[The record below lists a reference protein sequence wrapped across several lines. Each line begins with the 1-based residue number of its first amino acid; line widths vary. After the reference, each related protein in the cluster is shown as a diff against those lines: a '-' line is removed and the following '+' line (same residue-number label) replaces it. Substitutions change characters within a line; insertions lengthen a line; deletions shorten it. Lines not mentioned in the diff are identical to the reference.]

1 MCQWL
6 RCDKFAGHFPHRMSG
21 QNPEKGLFTVV
32 WKKFSEAILACGFK
46 KSMIIFLIFF
56 KTDKHQLDGF
66 LFHIVFDHDFDF
78 AADVLVE
85 QKLNH
90 FVFIMKLVD
99 CLEKCLIYGHIRRFA
114 NWFYYSFTTFNGL
127 SLDMQKAPAGCR
139 IDRYTTLRGT
149 SKRKN
154 KITPPIRRRFS
165 LLHWRTGTLLFYAL
179 MLRSKGKWSLDLC
192 GS

>member
-1 MCQWL
+1 MSIFKCNHVSYSY
-6 RCDKFAGHFPHRMSG
+6 DK
-21 QNPEKGLFTVV
+21 NTNVLKDIT
-32 WKKFSEAILACGFK
+32 FSFNL
-46 KSMIIFLIFF
+46 
-56 KTDKHQLDGF
+56 
-66 LFHIVFDHDFDF
+66 
-78 AADVLVE
+78 
-85 QKLNH
+85 
-90 FVFIMKLVD
+90 KLVD

-139 IDRYTTLRGT
+139 IDCYTTLRGT

>member
-1 MCQWL
+1 MNLKSNTKWNSRDLQNNL
-6 RCDKFAGHFPHRMSG
+6 LIIPYTIVPPVSYLFAHRRSYH
-21 QNPEKGLFTVV
+21 LF
-32 WKKFSEAILACGFK
+32 FHISIFK
-46 KSMIIFLIFF
+46 CNY
-56 KTDKHQLDGF
+56 
-66 LFHIVFDHDFDF
+66 LFHTSVFHRLFPY
-78 AADVLVE
+78 ALSHIY
-85 QKLNH
+85 L
-90 FVFIMKLVD
+90 KLVD

-165 LLHWRTGTLLFYAL
+165 LLHRRTGTLLFYAL

>member
-1 MCQWL
+1 MRKDRSGKECLRRLCIHCFWYICDCQW
-6 RCDKFAGHFPHRMSG
+6 FG
-21 QNPEKGLFTVV
+21 
-32 WKKFSEAILACGFK
+32 LACILYHITGIK
-46 KSMIIFLIFF
+46 QIIHVHTWLSPPLMQVYVDFSDLS
-56 KTDKHQLDGF
+56 
-66 LFHIVFDHDFDF
+66 VFNF
-78 AADVLVE
+78 
-85 QKLNH
+85 
-90 FVFIMKLVD
+90 KLVD

>member
-1 MCQWL
+1 MRNWDVIPNLFVPFGYVFGVPYLWGIETRTCL
-6 RCDKFAGHFPHRMSG
+6 RLKF
-21 QNPEKGLFTVV
+21 QNLSEYHTYEK
-32 WKKFSEAILACGFK
+32 
-46 KSMIIFLIFF
+46 
-56 KTDKHQLDGF
+56 F
-66 LFHIVFDHDFDF
+66 LFKREMKKRVFVILTY
-78 AADVLVE
+78 DVN
-85 QKLNH
+85 QKR
-90 FVFIMKLVD
+90 VGKVCKVCKKLVD